1 MAYRQMTSQ
10 GQTACEMRWVSV
22 QDENGR
28 ERLEA
33 HWIDPSAMPVAAV
46 APDAAPIAIA
56 PAA

>member
-22 QDENGR
+22 QDEHGN

-33 HWIDPSAMPVAAV
+33 RWIDPSAAPALPV
-46 APDAAPIAIA
+46 APIAVV
-56 PAA
+56 AAA